1 MSAVI
6 FLLIIIFSFLHQGAG
21 ATSRSATATANV
33 GLVASRIEVLVQLAM
48 REQLEELLGRIPSET
63 DHLLYQLHGSLR
75 RQRSSST
82 SSFVEV
88 LTDPDEGYAVICVPS
103 TVNQSL

>member
-6 FLLIIIFSFLHQGAG
+6 FRLIIIFSLLHQG

-48 REQLEELLGRIPSET
+48 REQLEELLSRIPSET
-63 DHLLYQLHGSLR
+63 DLLYQLHGSLR
-75 RQRSSST
+75 RRRSSS
-82 SSFVEV
+82 SSVEV
-88 LTDPDEGYAVICVPS
+88 LTDPEERYAVI
-103 TVNQSL
+103 